1 LTRLRRGWRRYQNA
15 GLRVF
20 DLANPFRPE
29 EVGWFVP
36 QLPRRMLDT
45 RPGIIPQLHTAD
57 VYVEKSGL
65 AFITDFNA
73 GLYIVQNE
81 WT

>member
-1 LTRLRRGWRRYQNA
+1 
-15 GLRVF
+15 VF

-36 QLPRRMLDT
+36 PLPRRMLDT

-57 VYVEKSGL
+57 VYVDKSGL

-81 WT
+81 WM